1 MVSPRSIRV
10 EGCSPTSA
18 VRTLRL
24 LGVVCFFKPDT
35 CCCWEF
41 RDEPVTAA
49 SAWRVFGGAPAAD
62 RGGGKRCGAGRAA
75 GVPIERSIKPI
86 SFQACFLKVDDVA
99 DDVAGG
105 QAHGRSELA
114 SLLLFQPPRTVTRSE
129 TQNNVRGAG
138 RGRRV

>member
-1 MVSPRSIRV
+1 M
-10 EGCSPTSA
+10 
-18 VRTLRL
+18 
-24 LGVVCFFKPDT
+24 
-35 CCCWEF
+35 
-41 RDEPVTAA
+41 
-49 SAWRVFGGAPAAD
+49 
-62 RGGGKRCGAGRAA
+62 
-75 GVPIERSIKPI
+75 PIERSIKPI

-105 QAHGRSELA
+105 LVPHGRSELA